1 MMAVHGPDTLY
12 LWKAMKEFD
21 ADKFLEAKQQMIKEK
36 KAMETRQKDGRT
48 RNVSLTFCL
57 LNETQENNSHQ
68 GSLHIEGNANHGWE

>member
-36 KAMETRQKDGRT
+36 KHWKLGKKMEGPEMSVLPSVCSMKHKRITATRE
-48 RNVSLTFCL
+48 VY
-57 LNETQENNSHQ
+57 
-68 GSLHIEGNANHGWE
+68 I